1 MTVSDSNRRVL
12 GPGWWLKRRSYFL
25 VFMRELTA
33 VFIVAYLVILLI
45 GLARLGDGVEAYE
58 AFQNL
63 ARSPIM
69 VIFSLIIFVFA
80 LFHTITFINLIPRGM
95 ALRIGEER
103 VHPAFISGPGYIGL
117 VVATTI
123 VLIVVLR

>member
-1 MTVSDSNRRVL
+1 MSDSNRRVL
-12 GPGWWLKRRSYFL
+12 GSRWWLKRRSYFMIFL
-25 VFMRELTA
+25 RELTA
-33 VFIVAYLVILLI
+33 VFIVAYLVIMLI
-45 GLARLGDGVEAYE
+45 GLARLGDGVEPYE
-58 AFQNL
+58 AFQNM

-69 VIFSLIIFVFA
+69 AILSLIIFLFT
-80 LFHTITFINLIPRGM
+80 LFHSITFINLIPRGM

-117 VVATTI
+117 VVVTTI

>member
-1 MTVSDSNRRVL
+1 MSDSNRRVL
-12 GPGWWLKRRSYFL
+12 GSRWWLKRLSYFMIFL
-25 VFMRELTA
+25 RELTA

-45 GLARLGDGVEAYE
+45 GLARLGDGMEPYE

-63 ARSPIM
+63 VRSPIM
-69 VIFSLIIFVFA
+69 VILSLIIFLFT
-80 LFHTITFINLIPRGM
+80 LFHSITFINLIPRGM

-117 VVATTI
+117 VVVTTI

>member
-1 MTVSDSNRRVL
+1 MSDSNRRVL
-12 GPGWWLKRRSYFL
+12 GSRWWLKRRSYFMIFL
-25 VFMRELTA
+25 RELTA
-33 VFIVAYLVILLI
+33 VFIVAYLVIMLI
-45 GLARLGDGVEAYE
+45 GLARLGDGVEPYE
-58 AFQNL
+58 AFQNM

-69 VIFSLIIFVFA
+69 VILSLIIFLFT
-80 LFHTITFINLIPRGM
+80 LFHSITFINLIPRGM

-117 VVATTI
+117 VVVTTI

>member
-1 MTVSDSNRRVL
+1 MSDSNRRVL
-12 GPGWWLKRRSYFL
+12 GSRWWLKRRSYFMIFL
-25 VFMRELTA
+25 RELTA
-33 VFIVAYLVILLI
+33 VFIVAYLVIMLI
-45 GLARLGDGVEAYE
+45 GLARLGDGVEPYE
-58 AFQNL
+58 AFQNM

-69 VIFSLIIFVFA
+69 VILSLIIFVFT
-80 LFHTITFINLIPRGM
+80 LFHSITFINLIPRGM

-117 VVATTI
+117 VVVTTI

>member
-1 MTVSDSNRRVL
+1 MI
-12 GPGWWLKRRSYFL
+12 FL
-25 VFMRELTA
+25 RELTA
-33 VFIVAYLVILLI
+33 VFIVAYLVIMLI
-45 GLARLGDGVEAYE
+45 GLARLGDGVEPYE
-58 AFQNL
+58 AFQNM

-69 VIFSLIIFVFA
+69 VILSLIIFVFT
-80 LFHTITFINLIPRGM
+80 LFHSITFINLIPRGM

-117 VVATTI
+117 VVVTTI